1 MAQVDFACRV
11 LGFIKR
17 LLNAVLPTL
26 ARDETILGTK
36 DQFID
41 QIDTAFNALDP
52 HEATK
57 HDYRLA
63 VANAACG
70 EVSNLC
76 GILTDACECAEFGDI
91 ARRYLNPQKFVR
103 LVLRRDTSTIAALE
117 AAVEDFG
124 GKVGRLLMR
133 VGAILDGRPDTYDEM
148 DAAAKRKATI
158 DTKKIIAEVAKKA

>member
-36 DQFID
+36 EQFID
-41 QIDTAFNALDP
+41 QIDAAFKMLDP

-91 ARRYLNPQKFVR
+91 ARRYLSPQKFVR
-103 LVLRRDTSTIAALE
+103 LVLRRDTAKIAALCDVRKEYVEKAQKTLSE
-117 AAVEDFG
+117 AGLPAVSL
-124 GKVGRLLMR
+124 RLTWLLCVLQTGPITCLFHSR
-133 VGAILDGRPDTYDEM
+133 NDLRRT
-148 DAAAKRKATI
+148 
-158 DTKKIIAEVAKKA
+158 